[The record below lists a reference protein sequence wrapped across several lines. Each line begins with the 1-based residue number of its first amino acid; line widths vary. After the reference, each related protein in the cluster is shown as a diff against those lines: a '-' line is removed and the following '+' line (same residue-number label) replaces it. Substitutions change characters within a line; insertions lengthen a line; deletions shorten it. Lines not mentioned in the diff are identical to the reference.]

1 MRGLDANKKKSL
13 ASGGK
18 NKRGG
23 EKKDGWTARGAV
35 ERQSEDVDGGKNR
48 EATEGE
54 GERGG
59 LLKTGKKQRR

>member
-1 MRGLDANKKKSL
+1 MRGLDAKKKRAWQVVERTS
-13 ASGGK
+13 
-18 NKRGG
+18 
-23 EKKDGWTARGAV
+23 GAV